1 MKKIAIILMLII
13 SNAAFSQE
21 YNVSKTEVLIDIEK
35 NIWSPTTENVFI
47 ETITLLPGGSVE
59 LTLPN
64 KETQLI
70 YKSEIVNTN
79 DKNGNKIMTFSTKLI
94 RGSNSEIEITIIN
107 NKPAFAYGNSIGW
120 EKSNPSKITIFRFWF

>member
-1 MKKIAIILMLII
+1 MKKTAIVLMLLI
-13 SNAAFSQE
+13 SSVAFSQE
-21 YNVSKTEVLIDIEK
+21 FNVSKTEVLIDIEK

-79 DKNGNKIMTFSTKLI
+79 DKNGNKIMTFSPKLI
-94 RGSNSEIEITIIN
+94 RGSSSEIEITIIN
-107 NKPAFAYGNSIGW
+107 NQPAFAYGNSLGW